1 MLINIFLIIAFVV
14 FLLRVIVFLLGSI
27 RERKK
32 SKIKISYSELPF
44 VSVVVPARNEEN
56 TIAEC
61 IISIAKSNYPKEKFE
76 IIAVDDRSTDN
87 TKNILTELDSKY
99 DNLKLILLSKSSNSK
114 NLNGKP
120 GALQAG
126 IDKAKGQI
134 ILMTDADCTVNPDW
148 VFTMSNLYQNEEL
161 GMVAGYTGIKASK
174 PFEWIQAVEWTY
186 LHTIATAG
194 IGLNIPL
201 SCYGNN
207 ISVRK
212 QDFDNIGGYHSVS
225 FSVTEDL
232 ALLHSIHNSGRK
244 LRYLTQY
251 KSTIETRA
259 CPSFKSYLKQHHR
272 WAIGALDLGWKAFA
286 FVLTS
291 FSLWVGI
298 ALSIIFWQP
307 YWLLA
312 FILLRIVGDSV
323 LTIPTALILK
333 KGKIIPWILPSVF
346 FFMFMELVAPFFL
359 LKRDVEWKE
368 QVF

>member
-1 MLINIFLIIAFVV
+1 MLINIVLYIAFII
-14 FLLRVIVFLLGSI
+14 FLTRIIVFFIGSI
-27 RERKK
+27 IERKK
-32 SKIKISYSELPF
+32 GIKEKPKGELPF
-44 VSVVVPARNEEN
+44 VSIVVPARNEEK
-56 TIAEC
+56 TIADC
-61 IISIAKSNYPKEKFE
+61 IISIANSNYPNDKFE
-76 IIAVDDRSTDN
+76 IIAVDDRSSDN
-87 TKNILTELDSKY
+87 TKNILADLNRQY
-99 DNLKLILLSKSSNSK
+99 NNLKVITLSKDSTIK

-126 IDKAKGQI
+126 IDNAKAEI

-148 VFTMSNLYQNEEL
+148 VFTMSSLYQNNDL
-161 GMVAGYTGIKASK
+161 GMAAGYTGIKAK
-174 PFEWIQAVEWTY
+174 KAFEWIQAVEWTY

-207 ISVRK
+207 ISVLKR
-212 QDFDNIGGYHSVS
+212 DFTNIGGYHSVG

-232 ALLHSIHNSGRK
+232 ALLNSIHKSGRK
-244 LRYLTQY
+244 LQYLTHY
-251 KSTIETRA
+251 KSTIETKA
-259 CPSFKSYLKQHHR
+259 CPTFKSYLKQHHR
-272 WAIGALDLGWKAFA
+272 WAIGALDLGWKAFV

-298 ALSIIFWQP
+298 ALSLIFWQP
-307 YWLLA
+307 FWLLA
-312 FILLRIVGDSV
+312 FILLRLFGDSI

-359 LKRDVEWKE
+359 LKRNVEWKE

>member
-1 MLINIFLIIAFVV
+1 MLINIFLIIAF
-14 FLLRVIVFLLGSI
+14 IVFLARIIVFLIGSI

-32 SKIKISYSELPF
+32 GITDNIQNELPY
-44 VSVVVPARNEEN
+44 VSVVVPARNEEK
-56 TIAEC
+56 TIADC
-61 IISIAKSNYPKEKFE
+61 IISIANSNYPKDKFE
-76 IIAVDDRSTDN
+76 IIAVDDRSSDN
-87 TKNILTELDSKY
+87 TKDILIELNNKFE
-99 DNLKLILLSKSSNSK
+99 NLKLIFLTKDSITK

-126 IDKAKGQI
+126 IDQARGSI
-134 ILMTDADCTVNPDW
+134 ILMTDADCTVNSEW
-148 VFTMSNLYQNEEL
+148 ISTMSNLYGDKDL
-161 GMVAGYTGIKASK
+161 GMAAGYTAIKAQK

-194 IGLNIPL
+194 IGLDIPL

-212 QDFDNIGGYHSVS
+212 QDFENIGGYHSVS

-232 ALLHSIHNSGRK
+232 ALLHSIHKSGRK
-244 LRYLTQY
+244 LRYLTHY
-251 KSTIETRA
+251 KSTIETQA
-259 CPSFKSYLKQHHR
+259 CPSFKAYLKQHHR

-286 FVLTS
+286 FVITS

-298 ALSIIFWQP
+298 ALSLIFWQP
-307 YWLLA
+307 YWFLA
-312 FILLRIVGDSV
+312 FILLRIFGDAV